1 MREQELFAAAK
12 KLSLHEVSVLDYDDG
27 ELAASDAG
35 KVVGDLVSHIRR
47 IRPDVVVT
55 LDPFGAYGH
64 PDHIAIS
71 QLTVT
76 AIFQAASPDRPE
88 VGGRAPHQVKKALLS
103 HHNASGISCL

>member
-47 IRPDVVVT
+47 IRPEVVGSS
-55 LDPFGAYGH
+55 P
-64 PDHIAIS
+64 IAP
-71 QLTVT
+71 
-76 AIFQAASPDRPE
+76 IFAPSSNKHSDNCYPSRSP
-88 VGGRAPHQVKKALLS
+88 VLS
-103 HHNASGISCL
+103 